1 MNDAN
6 RATAAESR
14 EAPAP
19 NNASTDGSSESFNDP
34 SLDRAMRVLSD
45 VLERGRA
52 KEFSD
57 EALAVLLKLQLDY
70 IEELGGEAIRRA
82 NRNRCDVVSAND
94 LEGADQSVRSST
106 YGRAWLEAIGGIFA
120 GAGIGT
126 FLQLAVDSNPP
137 TIGLAISGVVAL
149 IGFTTVGAALARQRS
164 LG

>member
-1 MNDAN
+1 MKDPN
-6 RATAAESR
+6 RMASAEGQQ
-14 EAPAP
+14 APSQKSP
-19 NNASTDGSSESFNDP
+19 STDGAKESSIDS
-34 SLDRAMRVLSD
+34 SLDRALRVLGD

-70 IEELGGEAIRRA
+70 IEELGSEAIRRA

-94 LEGADQSVRSST
+94 LEGADQSVRNST

-126 FLQLAVDSNPP
+126 FLQLAVGNDPP
-137 TIGLAISGVVAL
+137 TVGLAISGAVAL
-149 IGFTTVGAALARQRS
+149 IGFTTVGAALARQRP
-164 LG
+164 LA